1 MWKWWLLKC
10 ENVTAF
16 KIWKCDRCRD
26 DLRRWRMR
34 RAWWPESGFIQRSDD
49 DVHSHHGGSIDDDY
63 DDAEYDFRTSCC
75 FWHVGLIS
83 FHAVD
88 RWIKK
93 YKFHSW
99 FIDPCHKKTLKN
111 VNDVDA
117 EYNLNTLCPDHRC
130 KPEEVLWKAM
140 WSRLSWRS
148 FNCNLSINNVNIVY
162 F

>member
-1 MWKWWLLKC
+1 MWHFKVHLKC
-10 ENVTAF
+10 E
-16 KIWKCDRCRD
+16 CCRCRD

-49 DVHSHHGGSIDDDY
+49 DVHCHHGGSIDDDY

-75 FWHVGLIS
+75 FWHVELIS

-88 RWIKK
+88 RWIKVQIPFSVHWSEPQK
-93 YKFHSW
+93 ALRNVVMFTMNVKF
-99 FIDPCHKKTLKN
+99 
-111 VNDVDA
+111 V
-117 EYNLNTLCPDHRC
+117 NTLCPDHWC

-140 WSRLSWRS
+140 WTRLSWRS
-148 FNCNLSINNVNIVY
+148 FNCNISINNVNIFY